1 VENRSAPDLES
12 FGQFFR
18 ECAVRPLW
26 SLLSIGAVGTLV
38 LSATAFTPWTG
49 WRSSP
54 IHLTGLSWTRTWAL
68 AFGPGRLGLIS
79 PKKPVF
85 QGRTVKTADDQVH
98 FFRVGRVDKCKP
110 FGLLGLRIADHLHVV
125 VDEVFCVKPGLDV
138 VLGNPDGQ
146 ISEEHCET
154 HSVVSLTPFL
164 GIVRNCFADAIHES

>member
-1 VENRSAPDLES
+1 MEDRSAPDLES

-38 LSATAFTPWTG
+38 LSAAAFTPRTG
-49 WRSSP
+49 RWRSP
-54 IHLTGLSWTRTWAL
+54 IYLTGLSGALAWAL
-68 AFGPGRLGLIS
+68 AFGPGRLGLIG
-79 PKKPVF
+79 PQQPIF
-85 QGRTVKTADDQVH
+85 QRRTVESADDQVH
-98 FFRVGRVDKCKP
+98 FFRVGRVDKCKTL
-110 FGLLGLRIADHLHVV
+110 GLLGLRIADYLHVV